1 MNGQLSLFNGLLIEE
16 CDTKPD
22 IGTELIFH
30 YDGLDYPCKVKSHC
44 GMDYFYIVFIGEQ
57 TAGDTDGW
65 HVSLRG
71 YKKDWDYA

>member
-1 MNGQLSLFNGLLIEE
+1 MNGQL
-16 CDTKPD
+16 
-22 IGTELIFH
+22 IFT
-30 YDGLDYPCKVKSHC
+30 
-44 GMDYFYIVFIGEQ
+44 GEQ